1 LDAYRRRTKVLV
13 EYYTHQGVLTDIDAD
28 AAPDVVTKQ
37 LVGIL
42 TRAN

>member
-1 LDAYRRRTKVLV
+1 V
-13 EYYTHQGVLTDIDAD
+13 EYYTHQGVLEDIDAD

>member
-1 LDAYRRRTKVLV
+1 
-13 EYYTHQGVLTDIDAD
+13 VLTDIDAD